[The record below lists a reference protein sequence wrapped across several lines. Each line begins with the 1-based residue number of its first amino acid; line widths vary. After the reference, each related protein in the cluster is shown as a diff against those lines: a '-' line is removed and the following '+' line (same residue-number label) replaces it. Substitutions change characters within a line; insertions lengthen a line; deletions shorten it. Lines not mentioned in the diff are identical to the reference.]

1 MSAKAQLKLD
11 SSQLRIIESR
21 SIPQFS
27 ATSMATEEPSAA
39 TDTRYKAWKDEDPA
53 GLVDYVRAGLLPSEE
68 VYTNDQNL
76 DQTLREME
84 EFEDRLERGNAA
96 LRERVGAEQWHDGV
110 IGNSDS
116 FRRALR
122 KIEQVATT
130 DATVLLLGET
140 GTGKEL
146 ISSKIHELSR
156 RKQKKMVK
164 VNCAALP
171 ATLIESELFG
181 RERGAF
187 TGALT
192 REVGR
197 FELAN
202 DSTILLDEIGELP
215 LELQAKLL
223 RVLQEGEFERL
234 GSSRTLRVDA
244 RIIAATNRDLMESV
258 RKGKFRDDLFYRL
271 NVFSITVP
279 PLRARREDI
288 PSLVWHFVDEL
299 GRQMGRCIEKI
310 PTSTMAA
317 LKDYSWPG
325 NIRELRNLVERSLIT
340 STDTVLRV
348 ELPAAG
354 SSLMS
359 MRTETLEEAERN
371 HILRVLAMTGWRV
384 RGECGA
390 AQILDVPPTTL
401 ESRMQKL
408 GVVRPN

>member
-1 MSAKAQLKLD
+1 MSAKAQPKLD
-11 SSQLRIIESR
+11 PSLLRVVESQVTLESS
-21 SIPQFS
+21 
-27 ATSMATEEPSAA
+27 ANSMAPEEPSTT
-39 TDTRYKAWKDEDPA
+39 TDTRYKIWKDE
-53 GLVDYVRAGLLPSEE
+53 GLVDSVCARVLPSEE
-68 VYTNDQNL
+68 VDANDHNL

-84 EFEDRLERGNAA
+84 EFEDRLECGNAPP
-96 LRERVGAEQWHDGV
+96 REKVGAKQWHGDV
-110 IGNSDS
+110 IGNSES
-116 FRRALR
+116 FRRAVR

-156 RKQKKMVK
+156 RRQKKMVK

-197 FELAN
+197 FELAH

-215 LELQAKLL
+215 LELQSKLL

-234 GSSRTLRVDA
+234 GSSRTISVDA
-244 RIIAATNRDLMESV
+244 RIIAATNRDLTDLV
-258 RKGKFRDDLFYRL
+258 RKGKFREDLFYRL
-271 NVFSITVP
+271 NVFPITVP
-279 PLRARREDI
+279 PLRERREDI

-299 GRQMGRCIEKI
+299 GRQMGRSIEKI

-348 ELPAAG
+348 DLPAVSS
-354 SSLMS
+354 SSLMG
-359 MRTETLEEAERN
+359 MRTETLEEAERS
-371 HILRVLAMTGWRV
+371 HILSVMSMTGWRV
-384 RGECGA
+384 RGERGA
-390 AQILDVPPTTL
+390 AQILNVPPTTL